1 MKRTVLY
8 STLLVTLVFFGG
20 CNKQEND
27 ADGIRAAI
35 NQHLASLK
43 TLNLS
48 AMDMNV
54 MSFTVQ
60 DSQAH
65 AHVEFRPKTG
75 APQGAGMQVE
85 YSLSRQD
92 GKWTV
97 QSSQPAGGAI
107 QHPGPGQNPHT
118 NSAAPATGDFPNFSD
133 LVHGQSRN
141 SLPPGHPPVNGDA
154 SAPAK

>member
-35 NQHLASLK
+35 TQHLASLK

-54 MSFTVQ
+54 MSFTVH
-60 DSQAH
+60 DSQAQ
-65 AHVEFRPKTG
+65 AQVEFRRRG

-97 QSSQPAGGAI
+97 QSSLNRPEERSQT
-107 QHPGPGQNPHT
+107 PGPAKILTRTQQPPRREIFRTSATWSMGNPEIRFL
-118 NSAAPATGDFPNFSD
+118 PAT
-133 LVHGQSRN
+133 RR
-141 SLPPGHPPVNGDA
+141 
-154 SAPAK
+154 